1 MVEEAWLEDDRS
13 QVFMNASI
21 LALRDGQLSNGEKRI
36 LVKLAHAL
44 KLQEDEP
51 KRIYD
56 AILSGETE
64 SISGDRLGHSEKIL
78 VYGQVLE
85 AMLIHTDRS
94 EEVLA
99 QIAYL
104 RKMFAIEEARSRW
117 LSILPTRQRKMV
129 RKPWWSQFY
138 QMPVIHIFRSSIMT
152 TGLER
157 TVGNQ
162 TNGTDHTFSKAFS
175 KSAIRSS
182 GSSIPTES
190 LTRPSSNPLAKR
202 SSRGTSA

>member
-1 MVEEAWLEDDRS
+1 
-13 QVFMNASI
+13 MNASR

-44 KLQEDEP
+44 RLEEEEP

-56 AILSGETE
+56 AILSGNSEE
-64 SISGDRLGHSEKIL
+64 ISGARIESTEMRL

-104 RKMFAIEEARSRW
+104 RKMFMIEDAEHRAIARS
-117 LSILPTRQRKMV
+117 LDRQLEEIVHRSFIDEYRV
-129 RKPWWSQFY
+129 RLNETGDALKQISSQL
-138 QMPVIHIFRSSIMT
+138 
-152 TGLER
+152 LER
-157 TVGNQ
+157 VV
-162 TNGTDHTFSKAFS
+162 
-175 KSAIRSS
+175 R
-182 GSSIPTES
+182 
-190 LTRPSSNPLAKR
+190 R
-202 SSRGTSA
+202 